1 LVYTSFSGSHQDAIK
16 KGFEA
21 LERAAASAG
30 KPVGDMHWDIPYL
43 PIDPKDVGR
52 SYEAVIRVNSQSGK
66 GGVAYIMKADHKL
79 DLPRRLQIEF
89 SHVIQRHTDGEGG
102 EVDAALMWEIFAT
115 EYLASG
121 ALSLVKVS
129 SSSDEGTER
138 ITALITVNGETHE
151 VTGVGNGPVSAF
163 CDALSQVDLG
173 WGGLGVRVLDYNEHA
188 LTSGRDAEAAAY
200 LEIEIGDDVLWGVGI
215 SESTTQASLRAVI
228 SACNRIIRQRA
239 S

>member
-1 LVYTSFSGSHQDAIK
+1 M
-16 KGFEA
+16 
-21 LERAAASAG
+21 
-30 KPVGDMHWDIPYL
+30 PWDIPYL

-102 EVDAALMWEIFAT
+102 EVDAALMWQIFAE
-115 EYLASG
+115 EYLTPGSV
-121 ALSLVKVS
+121 SLVKLAS
-129 SSSDEGTER
+129 TSDEGIER
-138 ITALITVNGETHE
+138 ITATVRVNGVEH
-151 VTGVGNGPVSAF
+151 VISGVGNGPVSAF
-163 CDALSQVDLG
+163 CDALSSVDLG

-200 LEIEIGDDVLWGVGI
+200 LEIEIGDEVLWGVGI

-228 SACNRIIRQRA
+228 SACNRVIRSR